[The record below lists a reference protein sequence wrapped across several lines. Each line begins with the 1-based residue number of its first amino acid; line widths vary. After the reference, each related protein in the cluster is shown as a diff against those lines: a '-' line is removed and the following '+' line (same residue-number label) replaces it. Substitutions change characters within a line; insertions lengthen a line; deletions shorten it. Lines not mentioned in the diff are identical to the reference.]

1 MKELSEHYMEALEYL
16 AGEIQESDELSTYL
30 ETEEEDD
37 YNALKDLFEP
47 RIVDFFAK
55 VALEN
60 PLQLV
65 ALERVLLLPEFEGLF
80 LPRILGHSVL
90 RGEVNE
96 HFQYARPQDHFR
108 DVLIAICNS
117 SNFEILKKRIGQS
130 IQVGF
135 ALSSD
140 IWITNLI
147 NTFENKK
154 IRYYLQT
161 QKLDKYRNEADRK
174 EAYLRYKRQFA
185 NDNYQTAEFPSTPT
199 ELTIMISPLKHFII
213 HRILLPGADNST
225 IIPEITAFIANKDF
239 HNHPGH
245 LQILSLY
252 VHYFDLEGADREI
265 VEEVLQK
272 VRKSMPGF
280 NHQWFEFLL
289 EMEKLGLDLNPDAD
303 VRALTALDLKV
314 KDGLS
319 DYYKMLDILHDEGF
333 RSEKAQE
340 AVRVFYSKH
349 EGMSIESEC
358 IRQTVYLYFERAIRP
373 MDVSDYL
380 EFFEIAKPFTI
391 YMGIFA
397 SQQFNQRIK
406 DLSMAFV
413 HKCMDKFTDKRGKDY
428 QDVKKFVATSFKDWG
443 FLREKEIQEMFKTKR
458 TRKKGT

>member
-1 MKELSEHYMEALEYL
+1 M
-16 AGEIQESDELSTYL
+16 
-30 ETEEEDD
+30 
-37 YNALKDLFEP
+37 P
-47 RIVDFFAK
+47 
-55 VALEN
+55 
-60 PLQLV
+60 
-65 ALERVLLLPEFEGLF
+65 
-80 LPRILGHSVL
+80 
-90 RGEVNE
+90 
-96 HFQYARPQDHFR
+96 
-108 DVLIAICNS
+108 
-117 SNFEILKKRIGQS
+117 
-130 IQVGF
+130 
-135 ALSSD
+135 LSSD
-140 IWITNLI
+140 IWISNLI

-174 EAYLRYKRQFA
+174 EAYLRLQAAVCQRQLP
-185 NDNYQTAEFPSTPT
+185 NGRIPGTPT

-239 HNHPGH
+239 HNHTGH

-252 VHYFDLEGADREI
+252 VHYFDLEGADRDI
-265 VEEVLQK
+265 VEEALQK

-280 NHQWFEFLL
+280 NHHWFEFLL